1 MNVIVGGKMYGSLTH
16 EEEIEARMLFRQARN
31 PLMQIEI
38 ICDLY

>member
-1 MNVIVGGKMYGSLTH
+1 MSTNVGDKMYGALTS
-16 EEEIEARMLFRQARN
+16 EEEIEARMLFRGAKN